1 MIKGVSFVGIA
12 VKDVE
17 GATRLYAEMFGPE
30 PWDQGVM
37 DMPGAKAIMLPLGGC
52 SIELLQP
59 TASQDD
65 TVGGDLARWLDK
77 RGEGFCRLGL
87 WVDDLDGETRRLK
100 DAGVHVIGTGE
111 YGRIGEELGARMAFV
126 HPRSTFGVLIELDQQ
141 M

>member
-1 MIKGVSFVGIA
+1 M
-12 VKDVE
+12 
-17 GATRLYAEMFGPE
+17 T
-30 PWDQGVM
+30 
-37 DMPGAKAIMLPLGGC
+37 
-52 SIELLQP
+52 
-59 TASQDD
+59 

-77 RGEGFCRLGL
+77 REAKGSAASVFGL
-87 WVDDLDGETRRLK
+87 MNLDGETRRLK